1 MNPVLSVQQMRT
13 IDERSIAGATEIGY
27 RYMQKA
33 GVGLYNAARKMAPD
47 VSAGEIAI
55 VCGKGNNG
63 GDGYVAG
70 RLLRDEGYHV
80 MCFSLV
86 QREALSG
93 ECLLAYNEFIAS
105 KGNVLT
111 IDDIADFPHPSR
123 FQLIVDA
130 LLGTGLKGDPH
141 GLYASMINVIN
152 GSGTPVLAVD
162 TPSGLD
168 NDTGAAGTPCVKA
181 TATVA
186 MGFSKI
192 GHYFFPGREL
202 TGTLIVE
209 NLNYPDEIVAEVK
222 SGICFPTMEDFRRL
236 VPLRKPSGSK
246 YDHGQVLLVG
256 GSPGMSGAV
265 TLMAES
271 ALRGGCGMVHCA
283 FPGSLAGVL
292 AMKLT
297 EPVLHALRA
306 TGEGVV
312 DGSAAEEVLSMT
324 SDKQALCMGPGLSHA
339 DSVRGLVRKVICG
352 CRIPTILDADGINA
366 FKGKTDLLVEHA
378 GDLLLTPH
386 VREFERLFGTLAPL
400 PVDRIE
406 QIREVALR
414 YELTLLLK
422 GNPTIC
428 AGKNGDAVLLPFGNS
443 ALAKAGSGDV
453 LSGLITSLVAQGADV
468 ADAAVLGA
476 YIHGEA
482 GRLASRKLSEYAV
495 TARDVVMMIPGV
507 FGLLLGRKNGPV
519 AE

>member
-1 MNPVLSVQQMRT
+1 MNPILTVRQMCT
-13 IDERSIAGATEIGY
+13 IDERSIAGADEIGY

-47 VSAGEIAI
+47 ASAGEIAI

-86 QREALSG
+86 QREMLSG
-93 ECLLAYNEFIAS
+93 ECLLAYDEFIAS
-105 KGNVLT
+105 KGNVLV
-111 IDDIADFPHPSR
+111 IDDIADFPHSSR

-141 GLYASMINVIN
+141 GLYATMINVIN

-162 TPSGLD
+162 TPSGLN
-168 NDTGAAGTPCVKA
+168 NDTGTAGTPCVKA

-192 GHYFFPGREL
+192 GHYFYPGREL
-202 TGTLIVE
+202 TGTLVVE
-209 NLNYPDEIVAEVK
+209 NLNYPDEIVADVK
-222 SGICFPTMEDFRRL
+222 SGICFPTVEDLRRL
-236 VPLRKPSGSK
+236 IPLRKPSGTK

-271 ALRGGCGMVHCA
+271 ALRGGCGMIHCA
-283 FPGSLAGVL
+283 FPVSLAGTL

-297 EPVLHALRA
+297 EPVLHALPA
-306 TGEGVV
+306 TDEGVV
-312 DGSAAEEVLSMT
+312 QGCAAEEVLSMT
-324 SDKQALCMGPGLSHA
+324 NNKQALCMGPGLSHA
-339 DSVRGLVRKVICG
+339 DSVRSLVRNVLSG
-352 CRIPTILDADGINA
+352 CTIPTILDADGINA
-366 FKGKTDLLVEHA
+366 FRGETGLLAEHA

-386 VREFERLFGTLAPL
+386 AREFERLFGTLAPL

-406 QIREVALR
+406 QVREVALR
-414 YELTLLLK
+414 HRLVLLLK

-428 AGKNGDAVLLPFGNS
+428 VDGTGSVVLLPFGNS

-453 LSGLITSLVAQGADV
+453 LSGLITSLVAQGV
-468 ADAAVLGA
+468 TIGDAAILGA

-482 GRLASRKLSEYAV
+482 GRLASEKLSEYAV
-495 TARDVVMMIPGV
+495 TARDVVMMIPEV
-507 FGLLLGRKNGPV
+507 FGLLLGLKNGQV
-519 AE
+519 VE